1 MAAKLALPLQTIG
14 QFILCSFLC
23 GAPHRSYL
31 ARTLHCIRVFQLIAA
46 DPGGTGEL
54 AKQSSIICEPVYFL
68 QHNLFKEFPMKT
80 TRQYG
85 SAGKVLMLSVLMI
98 VLGLVGC
105 QKEDSDTAGKKVE
118 RSTENTAPTTSGQAD
133 RPAEKMEGVKEKPTV
148 PKIESVK
155 EQPIIP
161 KTPDADVYIDDAE
174 ITEQVNEALLNDPI
188 LSDSNIEVTTSEG
201 VVKLGGTVDSEQAMD
216 RARELAGSQKGVKS
230 VQTDLSVSATAPD
243 K

>member
-1 MAAKLALPLQTIG
+1 
-14 QFILCSFLC
+14 
-23 GAPHRSYL
+23 
-31 ARTLHCIRVFQLIAA
+31 
-46 DPGGTGEL
+46 
-54 AKQSSIICEPVYFL
+54 
-68 QHNLFKEFPMKT
+68 MKT
-80 TRQYG
+80 MRQYG
-85 SAGKVLMLSVLMI
+85 SAGKVLMLTGLMI

-105 QKEDSDTAGKKVE
+105 QKEGSDTAGKKVE
-118 RSTENTAPTTSGQAD
+118 RTTENTAPTTSGQAD

-161 KTPDADVYIDDAE
+161 KTPDADVYIDDEE

-230 VQTDLSVSATAPD
+230 VQTDLSVSAPAPD